1 VRTARERRWLSGI
14 LPAVGVLLIGLA
26 TQTVVAAASQ
36 RAASTSRPFVVS
48 HCDYHTGDGC
58 PKTPPPRSC
67 HLEGKA
73 QDADCTPGALNP
85 AVRQSTIK
93 KTICKTGW
101 TSRIR
106 PPTSYSTPLKL
117 EDMKAYG
124 FGRKSPSQFEF
135 DHLISLELGGAPS
148 DIRNLFPEPYTTAYK
163 KDGLENSLNNDVC
176 DGTITLR
183 KAQREIVNW
192 PAHING

>member
-1 VRTARERRWLSGI
+1 MNSERRLLNGI
-14 LPAVGVLLIGLA
+14 SFALALLFVAAGA
-26 TQTVVAAASQ
+26 QTLVAAASQ
-36 RAASTSRPFVVS
+36 RVASVSPAFVVS
-48 HCDYHTGDGC
+48 QCDYRTGDGC
-58 PKTPPPRSC
+58 PMVPPPRTC

-73 QDADCTPGALNP
+73 QDSDCTPGALNP

-106 PPTSYSTPLKL
+106 PPSSYTTPLKL
-117 EDMKAYG
+117 KDMKAYG
-124 FGRKSPSQFEF
+124 FGGKSASKFEF

-183 KAQREIVNW
+183 KAQRQIVNW